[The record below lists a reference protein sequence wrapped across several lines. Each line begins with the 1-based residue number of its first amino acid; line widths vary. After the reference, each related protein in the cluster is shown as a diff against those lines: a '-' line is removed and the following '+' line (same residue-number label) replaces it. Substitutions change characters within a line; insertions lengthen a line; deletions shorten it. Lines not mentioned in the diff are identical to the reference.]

1 MRWPVSAHTSVSWL
15 DTQRKFSE
23 RCIGPLASEL
33 LGHQRKSSSYKTEG
47 SCSMA
52 EQETNKAEVRA
63 MWIMVAVVVLIIAAG
78 TGWNMWTHP
87 DWIHGN

>member
-1 MRWPVSAHTSVSWL
+1 
-15 DTQRKFSE
+15 
-23 RCIGPLASEL
+23 
-33 LGHQRKSSSYKTEG
+33 
-47 SCSMA
+47 MA
-52 EQETNKAEVRA
+52 EQETNKTEVRA